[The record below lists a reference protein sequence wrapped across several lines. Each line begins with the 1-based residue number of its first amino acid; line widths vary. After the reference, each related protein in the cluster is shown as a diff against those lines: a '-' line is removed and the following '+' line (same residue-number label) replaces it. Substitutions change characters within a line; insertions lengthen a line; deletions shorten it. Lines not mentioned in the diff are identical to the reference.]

1 MSAATGMV
9 KFKRTGNI
17 YMCCYEGT
25 SDIMI
30 PYIFKPEECF
40 YDGYYHAISYGR
52 KLGDENNWE
61 MPNIEDID
69 DIEIYSDYG
78 NGFYWQGKGSES
90 AKYIISEINF
100 GEFVYDYKDGTPK
113 WVTDFW
119 DSIK

>member
-1 MSAATGMV
+1 MSAAYGMI
-9 KFKRTGNI
+9 KFKSTGNI

-30 PYIFKPEECF
+30 PFIFKPEECF
-40 YDGYYHAISYGR
+40 YDGCYHAITYKRELGR
-52 KLGDENNWE
+52 KNDWD
-61 MPNIEDID
+61 MSDIEDID

-78 NGFYWQGKGSES
+78 GGFYWQGKGSES

-100 GEFVYDYKDGTPK
+100 GEIVDNYKNGKPK

-119 DSIK
+119 NNTK